1 MAGRRLAIVEW
12 TLIAVGL
19 VLPAAL
25 TRTAYANYAEHV
37 AVQMMLL
44 GLYSM
49 SWDFLNGYVGL
60 FSFGHAAFFGT
71 GAYASAIVI
80 VHGGVTSVPAIFAVA
95 LASTALIGGIVGFL
109 SSRVGRV
116 AVFLVTFA
124 CAEVIYLVV
133 HADPRGLTNGDNGV
147 PGVVARPFL
156 GLDLTGRLSFY
167 YTALAVIVLSYI
179 VLGRI
184 ARSQFGEVLLAIR
197 DNETRVKFSGYR
209 VEDYKTAAFVLS
221 ALFAGLAG
229 ALTAFHERIASP
241 EACAWPMSGDAVLY
255 AILGGSGTLVGPIV
269 GTIAVVL
276 AREVMSD
283 LLRSWLIVIGFIY
296 IALVFFLPSGIV
308 PVLLGSSV
316 GRPFQGRLRGKENTA

>member
-1 MAGRRLAIVEW
+1 MAERRLTIVEW
-12 TLIAVGL
+12 TLIIIGL

-25 TRTAYANYAEHV
+25 ARTVYANYAEHV

-71 GAYASAIVI
+71 GAYAAAIAI
-80 VHGGVTSVPAIFAVA
+80 VHGGVTSIPLVFAVA
-95 LASTALIGGIVGFL
+95 LISAALIGGIVGFL

-133 HADPRGLTNGDNGV
+133 HADPRGLTHGDNGV

-156 GLDLTGRLSFY
+156 GLDLTGRMSFY
-167 YTALAVIVLSYI
+167 YTALAITIASYLVLR
-179 VLGRI
+179 RI
-184 ARSQFGEVLLAIR
+184 TRSQFGEVLLAIR
-197 DNETRVKFSGYR
+197 DNETRVRFSGYR
-209 VEDYKTAAFVLS
+209 VNEYKTAAFVVS

-229 ALTAFHERIASP
+229 ALTALHERIASP
-241 EACAWPMSGDAVLY
+241 EACGWPVSGDAVLY
-255 AILGGSGTLVGPIV
+255 AILGGSGTLVGPLV
-269 GTIAVVL
+269 GAIAIVL
-276 AREVMSD
+276 AREVTSD
-283 LLRSWLIVIGFIY
+283 LVRSWLIVVGLIY
-296 IALVFFLPSGIV
+296 IALVFFLPAGIV
-308 PVLLGSSV
+308 PLLLQPWRST
-316 GRPFQGRLRGKENTA
+316 ENTR

>member
-1 MAGRRLAIVEW
+1 MAGKRLLIIEW
-12 TLIAVGL
+12 TLVVIGL

-25 TRTAYANYAEHV
+25 AGTPYANYAEHV

-80 VHGGVTSVPAIFAVA
+80 VHGGVTSIPAVFAVV
-95 LASTALIGGIVGFL
+95 LASAALLGEIVGFL

-167 YTALAVIVLSYI
+167 YTALAITIVSYM

-184 ARSQFGEVLLAIR
+184 TRSQFGDVLLAIR
-197 DNETRVKFSGYR
+197 DNETRVQFSGYR
-209 VEDYKTAAFVLS
+209 VDEYKTAAFVVS

-241 EACAWPMSGDAVLY
+241 EACAWPVSGDAVLY
-255 AILGGSGTLVGPIV
+255 AILGGSGTLLGPIV
-269 GTIAVVL
+269 GAIAIIL

-283 LLRSWLIVIGFIY
+283 LLRSWLIVIGIIY
-296 IALVFFLPSGIV
+296 VALVFFLPSGIV
-308 PVLLGSSV
+308 PLLLQSRRST
-316 GRPFQGRLRGKENTA
+316 ENAP